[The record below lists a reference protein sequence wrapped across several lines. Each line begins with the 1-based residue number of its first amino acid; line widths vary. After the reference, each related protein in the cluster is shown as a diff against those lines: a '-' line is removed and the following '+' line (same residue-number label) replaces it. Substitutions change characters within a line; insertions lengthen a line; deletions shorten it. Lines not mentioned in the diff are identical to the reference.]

1 MKKIFT
7 ALFLILSAF
16 SFGENVVRKIS
27 VTGNSE
33 REVLPDT
40 AKISFKIQ
48 MKNQNLNTATK
59 ELKEKI
65 EKFKSGLRAK
75 KIELSNFETVSFYS
89 NKTKDYNDYYDDYRY
104 VEDEQAVYD
113 VKGKTKTDKD
123 KKPASYTIQMQVIV
137 KNTTFDK
144 ISKLI
149 EFSGNDAVKN
159 IKKYEKDSAS
169 YYFVL
174 NETDINLNN
183 ALSKTLSKFNSVK
196 SKLQSSGISANDIV
210 FSNYKVIENQNV
222 QGKNEKDVFVVTEEF
237 TISTKNLKNLND
249 IISLADD
256 NSINVSGSIYFDIS
270 DKDRIASE
278 MYNEA
283 FNQAKSKAVS
293 ILKSSNMML
302 SSPLVVSEDIA
313 FQQKM
318 IDRIDQDWAI
328 AAEAP
333 EAYRLK
339 EMGYVSNAAVTK
351 RSLPKV
357 DYTPK
362 PIKLSQNISVLYE
375 IK

>member
-7 ALFLILSAF
+7 ALFLILAAF

-333 EAYRLK
+333 ETYRLK
-339 EMGYVSNAAVTK
+339 EMGYVNNAAIAK

>member
-283 FNQAKSKAVS
+283 FNQAKSKALS
-293 ILKSSNMML
+293 ILKSSNMTL

-333 EAYRLK
+333 EAYGLK
-339 EMGYVSNAAVTK
+339 ETRYVNNAAIQK

>member
-7 ALFLILSAF
+7 ALFLILAAF

-75 KIELSNFETVSFYS
+75 KIELSNFETISFYS
-89 NKTKDYNDYYDDYRY
+89 NKTKDYNDYYDDYGY
-104 VEDEQAVYD
+104 VEDEQAIYD
-113 VKGKTKTDKD
+113 VKGKTKTEKS
-123 KKPASYTIQMQVIV
+123 KKPVSYTIQMQVIV

-149 EFSGNDAVKN
+149 EFSGNDTVKN
-159 IKKYEKDSAS
+159 IKKYEKDDTS

-174 NETDINLNN
+174 NETDVNLNN

-196 SKLQSSGISANDIV
+196 SKLQSSGISENNIV
-210 FSNYKVIENQNV
+210 FSNYKVIENNSI

-237 TISTKNLKNLND
+237 TVTTKNLKNLND

-293 ILKSSNMML
+293 ILKSSNMTL

-333 EAYRLK
+333 EAYGLK
-339 EMGYVSNAAVTK
+339 EMRYVSNVTVQK
-351 RSLPKV
+351 KSLPKV

>member
-7 ALFLILSAF
+7 ALFLILAAF

-75 KIELSNFETVSFYS
+75 KIELSNFETISFYS
-89 NKTKDYNDYYDDYRY
+89 NKTKDYNDYYDDYGY
-104 VEDEQAVYD
+104 VEDEQAIYD
-113 VKGKTKTDKD
+113 VKGKTKTEKS

-149 EFSGNDAVKN
+149 EFSGNDTVKN
-159 IKKYEKDSAS
+159 IKKYEKDDTS

-174 NETDINLNN
+174 NETDVNLNN

-196 SKLQSSGISANDIV
+196 SKLQSSGISENNIV
-210 FSNYKVIENQNV
+210 FSNYKVIENNSI

-237 TISTKNLKNLND
+237 TVTTKNLKNLND

-293 ILKSSNMML
+293 ILKSSNMTL

-333 EAYRLK
+333 EAYGLR
-339 EMGYVSNAAVTK
+339 EMRYVNNAAVAK
-351 RSLPKV
+351 KSLPKV